1 MQRSYSGG
9 LIQNIF
15 LMSLTEQINDHI
27 KKAMLAK
34 DKDRLTALRDIKA
47 KLLLE
52 ATSGAG
58 EVTEAAEMKI
68 VNKLYKQRMESY
80 ELYKA
85 QNRED
90 LAQEELM
97 QAEVLKEFLP
107 KMLSE
112 DEIRALVASK
122 IVELNIASPKEM
134 GKLMGVLTQELAGKA
149 DGKVVSEIVRQELNK

>member
-1 MQRSYSGG
+1 
-9 LIQNIF
+9 
-15 LMSLTEQINDHI
+15 MSLTEQINDHI

>member
-1 MQRSYSGG
+1 
-9 LIQNIF
+9 
-15 LMSLTEQINDHI
+15 MSLTEQINDQI

-34 DKDRLTALRDIKA
+34 EKDRLTALRDIKA

-58 EVTEAAEMKI
+58 EVTEAAELKI

-90 LAQEELM
+90 LAQEEIM

-107 KMLSE
+107 KMLNE
-112 DEIRALVASK
+112 DEIRAIVSGK
-122 IVELNIASPKEM
+122 ISELNIASPKEM

-149 DGKVVSEIVRQELNK
+149 DGKIVAEIVKQELNK

>member
-1 MQRSYSGG
+1 
-9 LIQNIF
+9 
-15 LMSLTEQINDHI
+15 MSLTEKINEHI

-34 DKDRLTALRDIKA
+34 DKDRLSALRDIKS

-58 EVTEAAEMKI
+58 EVTEAAEIKI

-80 ELYKA
+80 ELYKQ

-90 LAQEELM
+90 LAQDEIM

-107 KMLSE
+107 QMMSD
-112 DEIRALVASK
+112 DEVKSFVQEK
-122 IVELNIASPKEM
+122 IQELNITSPKEM
-134 GKLMGVLTQELAGKA
+134 GKLMGVLTKELAGKA
-149 DGKVVSEIVRQELNK
+149 DGKLVADTVKSLLNS

>member
-1 MQRSYSGG
+1 
-9 LIQNIF
+9 
-15 LMSLTEQINDHI
+15 MSLTEQINDQI

-34 DKDRLTALRDIKA
+34 DKERLTALRDIKA

-58 EVTEAAEMKI
+58 EVTEATGVKI
-68 VNKLYKQRMESY
+68 VNKLFKQRMESF

-90 LAQEELM
+90 LAQEEML

-107 KMLSE
+107 KMLSD
-112 DEIRALVASK
+112 DEIRAVVSTK
-122 IVELNIASPKEM
+122 ISELNITSPKEM

-149 DGKVVSEIVRQELNK
+149 DGKLVADIVKEELNK

>member
-1 MQRSYSGG
+1 
-9 LIQNIF
+9 
-15 LMSLTEQINDHI
+15 MSLTEKINEHI

-34 DKDRLTALRDIKA
+34 DKDRLAALRDIKS

-58 EVTEAAEMKI
+58 EVTEAAEIKI

-80 ELYKA
+80 ELYKQ

-90 LAQEELM
+90 LAQDEIM

-107 KMLSE
+107 QMMSE
-112 DEIRALVASK
+112 DEIRAAVQAK
-122 IVELNIASPKEM
+122 IAELGISSPKEM
-134 GKLMGVLTQELAGKA
+134 GKLMGALTQALAGKA
-149 DGKVVSEIVRQELNK
+149 DGKVVADLVKEELNKG

>member
-1 MQRSYSGG
+1 
-9 LIQNIF
+9 
-15 LMSLTEQINDHI
+15 MSLTEKINDHI

-34 DKDRLTALRDIKA
+34 DKDRLAALRDIKS

-58 EVTEAAEMKI
+58 EVTEATEIKI

-80 ELYKA
+80 ELYKQ

-90 LAQEELM
+90 LAQDEIM

-107 KMLSE
+107 QMMSD
-112 DEIRALVASK
+112 DEVRAAVQAK
-122 IVELNIASPKEM
+122 IQELGISSPKEM
-134 GKLMGVLTQELAGKA
+134 GKLMGALTQALAGKA
-149 DGKVVSEIVRQELNK
+149 DGKVVADMVKEELNKG

>member
-1 MQRSYSGG
+1 
-9 LIQNIF
+9 
-15 LMSLTEQINDHI
+15 MSLTEQINEQI

-34 DKDRLTALRDIKA
+34 DKERLTALRDIKA

-58 EVTEAAEMKI
+58 EVTEATEIKV

-90 LAQEELM
+90 LAQEEWM

-107 KMLSE
+107 KMLNE
-112 DEIRALVASK
+112 DELRAIIADK
-122 IVELNIASPKEM
+122 IKALKIESPKEM
-134 GKLMGVLTQELAGKA
+134 GKLMGALTSELAGKA
-149 DGKVVSEIVRQELNK
+149 DGKVVAELVKQALNS

>member
-1 MQRSYSGG
+1 
-9 LIQNIF
+9 
-15 LMSLTEQINDHI
+15 MSLTEKINEHI

-34 DKDRLTALRDIKA
+34 DKDRLSALRDIKS

-58 EVTEAAEMKI
+58 EVTEAAEIKI

-80 ELYKA
+80 ELYKQ

-90 LAQEELM
+90 LAKDEIL

-107 KMLSE
+107 QMMSE
-112 DEIRALVASK
+112 GEVKAVVQQK
-122 IVELNIASPKEM
+122 IEELNIDSPKEM
-134 GKLMGVLTQELAGKA
+134 GRLMGVLTKELAGKA
-149 DGKVVSEIVRQELNK
+149 DGKLVADTVKELLNN

>member
-149 DGKVVSEIVRQELNK
+149 DGKVVSEIVKQELNK

>member
-1 MQRSYSGG
+1 
-9 LIQNIF
+9 
-15 LMSLTEQINDHI
+15 MSLTEQINEHI

-34 DKDRLTALRDIKA
+34 DKDRLTALRDIKS

-58 EVTEAAEMKI
+58 EVTEAAEVKI
-68 VNKLYKQRMESY
+68 VNKLFKQRIESY

-107 KMLSE
+107 KMLTE
-112 DEIRALVASK
+112 DEIRAIVIEK
-122 IVELNIASPKEM
+122 IAQLNISSPKEM
-134 GKLMGVLTQELAGKA
+134 GKLMGVLTQEFTGKA
-149 DGKVVSEIVRQELNK
+149 DGKIVADIVKLELNK

>member
-1 MQRSYSGG
+1 
-9 LIQNIF
+9 
-15 LMSLTEQINDHI
+15 MSLTEQINDHI

-149 DGKVVSEIVRQELNK
+149 DGKVVSEIVKQELNK

>member
-1 MQRSYSGG
+1 
-9 LIQNIF
+9 
-15 LMSLTEQINDHI
+15 MSLTEQINDQI

-34 DKDRLTALRDIKA
+34 DKERLTALRDIKA

-58 EVTEAAEMKI
+58 EVTEATGVKI
-68 VNKLYKQRMESY
+68 VNKLFKQRMESY

-90 LAQEELM
+90 LAQEEML

-107 KMLSE
+107 KMLSD
-112 DEIRALVASK
+112 DEIRSVVSST
-122 IVELNIASPKEM
+122 ISELSITSPKEM
-134 GKLMGVLTQELAGKA
+134 GKLMGVLTQALAGKA
-149 DGKVVSEIVRQELNK
+149 DGKLVADIVKEELNK

>member
-1 MQRSYSGG
+1 
-9 LIQNIF
+9 
-15 LMSLTEQINDHI
+15 MSLTEQINEHI

-34 DKDRLTALRDIKA
+34 DKDRLTALRDIKS

-58 EVTEAAEMKI
+58 EVTEAAELKI
-68 VNKLYKQRMESY
+68 VNKLFKQRMESY

-90 LAQEELM
+90 LAQEEIM

-112 DEIRALVASK
+112 EEIREIVSAK
-122 IVELNIASPKEM
+122 IVELNISSPKEM
-134 GKLMGVLTQELAGKA
+134 GKLMGALTQIFAGKA
-149 DGKVVSEIVRQELNK
+149 DGKVVAEIVKNELNQ

>member
-1 MQRSYSGG
+1 
-9 LIQNIF
+9 
-15 LMSLTEQINDHI
+15 MSLTEKINEHI

-34 DKDRLTALRDIKA
+34 DKDRLAALRDIKS

-58 EVTEAAEMKI
+58 EVTEATEIKI

-80 ELYKA
+80 ELYKQ

-90 LAQEELM
+90 LAQDEIM

-107 KMLSE
+107 QMMSE
-112 DEIRALVASK
+112 DEIRAAVQAK
-122 IVELNIASPKEM
+122 IAELGISSPKEM
-134 GKLMGVLTQELAGKA
+134 GKLMGALTQALAGKA
-149 DGKVVSEIVRQELNK
+149 DGKVVADMVKEELNKG

>member
-1 MQRSYSGG
+1 
-9 LIQNIF
+9 
-15 LMSLTEQINDHI
+15 MSLTEQINDHI

-34 DKDRLTALRDIKA
+34 DKDRLTALRDIKS

-58 EVTEAAEMKI
+58 EVTEAAEVKI
-68 VNKLYKQRMESY
+68 VNKLFKQRIESY

-107 KMLSE
+107 KMLTE
-112 DEIRALVASK
+112 HEIRAIVIEK
-122 IVELNIASPKEM
+122 IAQLNISSPKEM
-134 GKLMGVLTQELAGKA
+134 GKLMGALTQELSGKA
-149 DGKVVSEIVRQELNK
+149 DGKIVADIVKLELNK